1 MLAVEKGGVTMSYYP
16 PEVIDEI
23 RSANDIVD
31 VIGQYVKL
39 KRSGSSYVGL
49 CPFHNEKTPS
59 FHVNADKQFFHCFG
73 CGVGGDVFGFTMKYG
88 NYSYPDAVKVL
99 ADRVNY
105 TLPEPEMTADIVKKR
120 ELKQSL
126 YEIHKIAARFY
137 YDQLISDN
145 GRRAVEY
152 LDSRQVK
159 LGARKKFGL
168 GYSPIARGALYEE
181 LKNKGFSDYTILK
194 SGLVT
199 KKDNGVF
206 YDKFFN
212 RLMFPI
218 IDVYG
223 NIIGFGGRIL
233 GDGQPKYLNSPE
245 TDIFNKSRNLYNLN
259 NAKQTKLREFILV
272 EGYMDAIAIYQ
283 AGFKNVVASLGTAFN
298 ENHAKVLKSYADS
311 VILLFD
317 SDDAGVKAVLR
328 AIPVLKSSGLKIKVL
343 QVHDAKD
350 PDEFIKKFGS
360 SEFGELLRT
369 AKNHIIFQAEYL
381 RKKYNFDIIDD
392 RISFSKDIANLL
404 SAVDSP
410 IEISAYLKEISKI
423 SQIDLESIQNEI
435 SKLNNGVSVVRM
447 ATAGTKMN
455 KNGIDDARCGLI
467 SMLVSNKMFYNLI
480 NQHIKP
486 EEFVDE
492 FYIKIVNH
500 IYNLYKEDKPVTREN
515 IIGYFETIEEQS
527 RITKLFV
534 RQVDYIDDEAEK
546 AMNDLLKKVKTAYY
560 DKMISDDYSNPKLI
574 ELMELKRNVSKLYI
588 SLSDG

>member
-1 MLAVEKGGVTMSYYP
+1 MSYYP
-16 PEVIDEI
+16 QEVIDDI

-59 FHVNADKQFFHCFG
+59 FHVNGDKQFFHCFG
-73 CGVGGDVFGFTMKYG
+73 CGVGGDVFGFMMKYG
-88 NYSYPDAVKVL
+88 NYSYPDALKVL

-137 YDQLISDN
+137 YEQLMSNN
-145 GRRAVEY
+145 GRHAVDY
-152 LDSRQVK
+152 LDNRQVK
-159 LGARKKFGL
+159 LGARRKFGL
-168 GYSPIARGALYEE
+168 GYSPIAKGALYEE
-181 LKNKGFSDYTILK
+181 LKSKGFSEESILK

-199 KKDNGVF
+199 KKDNGAF

-233 GDGQPKYLNSPE
+233 GEGQPKYLNSPE
-245 TDIFNKSRNLYNLN
+245 TEIFNKSRNLYNLN
-259 NAKQTKLREFILV
+259 NAKAAKVREFILV

-283 AGFKNVVASLGTAFN
+283 AGFHNVVASLGTAFN
-298 ENHAKVLKSYADS
+298 ENHAKVLKAYADS

-328 AIPVLKSSGLKIKVL
+328 AIPVLRNAGLKIKVL

-350 PDEFIKKFGS
+350 PDEFIKKFGAF
-360 SEFGELLRT
+360 EFGELLKT
-369 AKNHIIFQAEYL
+369 AKNYIIFQAEQIQ
-381 RKKYNFDIIDD
+381 KKYDFNILDD
-392 RISFSKDIANLL
+392 KIAFSKDIAKLL
-404 SAVDSP
+404 SSVDSP
-410 IEISAYLKEISKI
+410 IEVNAYLKEVSRIT
-423 SQIDLESIQNEI
+423 QIDLESIQSEI
-435 SKLNNGVSVVRM
+435 SKLNNGVVSVR
-447 ATAGTKMN
+447 TISGNSIIN
-455 KNGIDDARCGLI
+455 KNAVDDARCGLI
-467 SMLVSNKMFYNLI
+467 SMLVSNRIFYDLL

-492 FYIKIVNH
+492 FYIKVVNQ
-500 IYNLYKEDKPVTREN
+500 IYNLYKADKPVSREN
-515 IIGYFETIEEQS
+515 IIGFFETVEEQS

-534 RQVDYIDDEAEK
+534 KQVDYIDDEMEK
-546 AMNDLLKKVKTAYY
+546 AMNDLLRKVKEAYY
-560 DKMISDDYSNPKLI
+560 DKMISDDYSNPKLP